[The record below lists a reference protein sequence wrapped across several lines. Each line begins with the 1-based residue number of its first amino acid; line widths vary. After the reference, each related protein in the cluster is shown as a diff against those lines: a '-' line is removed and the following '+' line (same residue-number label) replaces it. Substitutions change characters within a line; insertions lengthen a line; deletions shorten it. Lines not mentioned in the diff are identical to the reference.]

1 MNRLLQYRVRAGD
14 TKARTLHCP
23 THWAC
28 VPVACMPTSCP
39 RQYLWGHN
47 ISYIRHAIMLIAR
60 YLVLTCPCTCS
71 AAHTML
77 LLHLTSYSHVRLF
90 CLVYKWCDVHPNV
103 IVVLCL
109 HSCVPACLQNVPLFL
124 RLRATLVEW
133 PRDFPTPLATSLVFA
148 LAAFSLVFPLLPT
161 KTSRVWAQL
170 WGRSAVRRRVGSQ
183 VSFSRWSD
191 FSSRLTLVAI
201 ILSSMSRA
209 LIILSHRVWI
219 SSFVWM
225 RSLTSPSSSSL
236 TWMTLSHLR
245 THIRCMA
252 SDIRIWRRRSA
263 PR

>member
-39 RQYLWGHN
+39 QQYLWGHN

-77 LLHLTSYSHVRLF
+77 LLHLTSYSRVRLF

-148 LAAFSLVFPLLPT
+148 LAAFSLVFPLFD
-161 KTSRVWAQL
+161 QN
-170 WGRSAVRRRVGSQ
+170 
-183 VSFSRWSD
+183 
-191 FSSRLTLVAI
+191 AI
-201 ILSSMSRA
+201 HRNYDKLFRA
-209 LIILSHRVWI
+209 
-219 SSFVWM
+219 FK
-225 RSLTSPSSSSL
+225 
-236 TWMTLSHLR
+236 
-245 THIRCMA
+245 
-252 SDIRIWRRRSA
+252 
-263 PR
+263 